1 MKEEILRQL
10 QNAEKLEEL
19 YRKDKSTFR
28 KIFLEALA
36 EIPQGSVR
44 DFWLARLNAD
54 KSEVLSWGRPKD
66 WYLVL
71 FAALAGGLVLKLP
84 VFFHLKEDNFFPR
97 NLVFAFAPGLMV
109 FLSKRSKTK
118 DWFFYYSLIFM
129 GMLALYI
136 DLLPGPPETRDSIWL
151 ACLHMPVLIWLL
163 LARLDAGDAIQNT
176 KETGGFIRFSAELLV
191 MCGLVM
197 AAGGLFTAILLGL
210 FQAIGIPIHK
220 IYFEWFGV
228 FGAAGIPLLA
238 TLVLKENPELLKQVA
253 PVVAGIFT
261 PLALLALLIFLPALL
276 LSGRNLFSDREFL
289 LVFNV
294 LLLGVLAL
302 IFFSLPEIEQ
312 HPQKRAGLLVLTGL
326 SMLCL
331 LVNSI
336 ALSAIVYRV
345 FSFGITA
352 NRAAVLGSNLLIL
365 TNLFLVCRQLILS
378 LKSPERPEEA
388 SRRIGQ
394 FLPIYG
400 IWAFLV
406 IFFFP
411 LLFGFR

>member
-1 MKEEILRQL
+1 
-10 QNAEKLEEL
+10 
-19 YRKDKSTFR
+19 
-28 KIFLEALA
+28 
-36 EIPQGSVR
+36 
-44 DFWLARLNAD
+44 
-54 KSEVLSWGRPKD
+54 
-66 WYLVL
+66 
-71 FAALAGGLVLKLP
+71 
-84 VFFHLKEDNFFPR
+84 
-97 NLVFAFAPGLMV
+97 
-109 FLSKRSKTK
+109 
-118 DWFFYYSLIFM
+118 
-129 GMLALYI
+129 
-136 DLLPGPPETRDSIWL
+136 
-151 ACLHMPVLIWLL
+151 
-163 LARLDAGDAIQNT
+163 
-176 KETGGFIRFSAELLV
+176 
-191 MCGLVM
+191 M

-210 FQAIGIPIHK
+210 FQAIGIPIHQ

-238 TLVLKENPELLKQVA
+238 TLILKENPELLNQVA

-276 LSGRNLFSDREFL
+276 LSGRNLFGDREFL
-289 LVFNV
+289 LVFNL

-388 SRRIGQ
+388 SRSIGQ
-394 FLPIYG
+394 FLPVYG

>member
-19 YRKDKSTFR
+19 YRNDKSTFR
-28 KIFLEALA
+28 KIFLEALS
-36 EIPQGSVR
+36 EIPPGSVR

-54 KSEVLSWGRPKD
+54 KSEALSWGKPQD
-66 WYLVL
+66 WHLVL
-71 FAALAGGLVLKLP
+71 IAALAGGLVLKMP
-84 VFFHLKEDNFFPR
+84 VFLHLKEDNFFPR

-118 DWFFYYSLIFM
+118 DWFLYYSLIFM
-129 GMLALYI
+129 GMLTVYI
-136 DLLPGPPETRDSIWL
+136 NLLPGPPETRDSIWL

-163 LARLDAGDAIQNT
+163 LARLDAGDAIRNT

-191 MCGLVM
+191 MCGLMM

-238 TLVLKENPELLKQVA
+238 TLVLKENPELLRQVA

-312 HPQKRAGLLVLTGL
+312 HPHKRAGLLVLTGL
-326 SMLCL
+326 SLLCL
-331 LVNSI
+331 LVNGI
-336 ALSAIVYRV
+336 AVFAIAYRV
-345 FSFGITA
+345 LNFGITA

-365 TNLFLVCRQLILS
+365 TNLILVCRQLILS

-388 SRRIGQ
+388 SRSIGQ
-394 FLPIYG
+394 FLPVYG